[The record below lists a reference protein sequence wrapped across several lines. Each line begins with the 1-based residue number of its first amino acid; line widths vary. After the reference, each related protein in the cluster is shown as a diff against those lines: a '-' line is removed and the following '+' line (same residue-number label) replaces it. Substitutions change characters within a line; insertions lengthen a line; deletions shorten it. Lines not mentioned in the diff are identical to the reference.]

1 MKESPQRVATKLK
14 RIISSEPQLQ
24 TLVPFLPVL
33 PAYVLAP
40 FCNILST
47 QKTER
52 DFYQNQWW

>member
-52 DFYQNQWW
+52 DFYQNQ

>member
-1 MKESPQRVATKLK
+1 MKQSPQRVAIKLEP
-14 RIISSEPQLQ
+14 IISSDSQLQ

-33 PAYVLAP
+33 PAYVVAP

-52 DFYQNQWW
+52 DFYQNQ

>member
-1 MKESPQRVATKLK
+1 MKQSPQRVVIKLE
-14 RIISSEPQLQ
+14 RIISSELQLQ
-24 TLVPFLPVL
+24 TLVTFLPVL

-52 DFYQNQWW
+52 DFYQNQ

>member
-1 MKESPQRVATKLK
+1 MKQSPQRVVIKLE
-14 RIISSEPQLQ
+14 RIISSDPQLRVQ
-24 TLVPFLPVL
+24 TLVPFLPLL

-52 DFYQNQWW
+52 DFYQNQ